1 MENADTL
8 AAGQEVL
15 SQSEVEN
22 LLAQVAELE
31 SKTVIHQ
38 TDGGKSHHNKE
49 AIQPYDFRNPVFLS
63 APELRKLRL
72 HHEEFIRSLAARLSI
87 HLRVEFQLQMSQLS
101 TLTYQKFIE
110 GLPNP
115 GHIVLFK
122 AEPLRGICLLGIKQ
136 RLGLTVVDRVMGGP
150 GHSVQ
155 IDRDLSEI
163 EMALLEQIVQII
175 VGEWCSHWSAFQE
188 LRQLLLG
195 HETNARFLNTAPF
208 DSVMLALTL
217 EAQIGDC
224 FEQIHIGF
232 PYTTLEP
239 LIKMLGNKIDPH
251 IDEQATLVGGPAW
264 NAELDDVQVPV
275 TAEFPGMAM
284 SARKLACL
292 EVGDLLEL
300 DGDLPGRVRLKLA
313 NLPKFNGRLGTRSGK
328 WAIEISQVIK
338 PVAQLSREHVPQLSK
353 S

>member
-1 MENADTL
+1 MESVDNI

-38 TDGGKSHHNKE
+38 QDGSKSHQHKE

-87 HLRVEFQLQMSQLS
+87 HLRVEFVLQMSQLS
-101 TLTYQKFIE
+101 TITYAKFIE
-110 GLPNP
+110 SLPNP
-115 GHIVLFK
+115 GHLVLFK

-155 IDRDLSEI
+155 TDRDLSEI
-163 EMALLEQIVQII
+163 EIALLDQIIQII
-175 VGEWCSHWSAFQE
+175 VGEWCSHWSGFEE
-188 LRQLLLG
+188 LRPLLLG
-195 HETNARFLNTAPF
+195 HESNARFVNTAPF

-232 PYTTLEP
+232 PYLTLEP
-239 LIKMLGNKIDPH
+239 LIKRLSHKIDPH
-251 IDEQATLVGGPAW
+251 IHESEPTSRGNVAW
-264 NAELDDVQVPV
+264 NQALDDVQVPV
-275 TAEFPGMAM
+275 TAEFPGMSM
-284 SARKLACL
+284 SARRLADL
-292 EVGDLLEL
+292 RVGDLLEL
-300 DGDLPGRVRLKLA
+300 EEDLPSRVRLRLA
-313 NLPKFNGRLGTRSGK
+313 SLPKFNGRLGTRNGK
-328 WAIEISQVIK
+328 WAVEINNVLK
-338 PVAQLSREHVPQLSK
+338 PVAKLTS
-353 S
+353 

>member
-1 MENADTL
+1 MESIDNI

-15 SQSEVEN
+15 SQNEVEN

-38 TDGGKSHHNKE
+38 TDGARSHQSKE
-49 AIQPYDFRNPVFLS
+49 SIQPYDFRNPVFLS

-72 HHEEFIRSLAARLSI
+72 HHEEFIRSLAARLSV
-87 HLRVEFQLQMSQLS
+87 HLRVEFSLQMSQLS
-101 TLTYQKFIE
+101 TLTYLKFIE
-110 GLPNP
+110 ALPNP

-163 EMALLEQIVQII
+163 EIALLEQVVQLI
-175 VGEWCSHWSAFQE
+175 VGEWCSHWAGFQE
-188 LRQLLLG
+188 LRPLLLG
-195 HETNARFLNTAPF
+195 HETNARFLNTAPS

-232 PYTTLEP
+232 PYTALEP
-239 LIKMLGNKIDPH
+239 LIKVLGSKIDPH
-251 IDEQATLVGGPAW
+251 IHESVAPKPGEIAW
-264 NAELDDVQVPV
+264 NSELDDVRVPI
-275 TAEFPGMAM
+275 TAEFPGMTM
-284 SARKLACL
+284 SARRLASL

-300 DGDLPGRVRLKLA
+300 EGDMPGRVRLRLA

-328 WAIEISQVIK
+328 WAIEISQVLK
-338 PVAQLSREHVPQLSK
+338 PVAKLSS
-353 S
+353 